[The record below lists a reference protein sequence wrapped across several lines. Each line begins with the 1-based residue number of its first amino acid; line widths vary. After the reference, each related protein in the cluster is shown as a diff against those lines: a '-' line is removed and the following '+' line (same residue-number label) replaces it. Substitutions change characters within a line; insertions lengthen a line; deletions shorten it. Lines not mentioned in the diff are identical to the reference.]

1 MIGMDASLA
10 LIATAAVVGLLVGLT
25 GVGAGA
31 AMTPALIGFFGV
43 PVPTA
48 IATDLIFATITKT
61 FGALVHGRAG
71 QVNWRIATKMW
82 AGSIPAVLV
91 GSLFLVGLV
100 GSGNT
105 EWLTILLVAL
115 VGFTSWSLLK
125 RAVLPT
131 RDIAESPS
139 QTAPKWLAPA
149 GGAGLGLGV
158 SMTSVGA
165 GVLGMALLVKISPA
179 GTPPRT
185 LVATDLVHAIPIA
198 LVAGGTYWT
207 AGLVDTSLLV
217 ELLIGS
223 IPGVV
228 LGARL
233 SSYIRPQVLN
243 MILGLTLAV
252 MTVLLIVGL

>member
-1 MIGMDASLA
+1 MPMDMSIA

-43 PVPTA
+43 AVPTA

-61 FGALVHGRAG
+61 VGALVHGRAG
-71 QVNWRIATKMW
+71 QVNWRVATKMW
-82 AGSIPAVLV
+82 AGSLPAVLL
-91 GSLFLVGLV
+91 GSVFLVGLV

-131 RDIAESPS
+131 RDIAESSS
-139 QTAPKWLAPA
+139 QKAPNWLAPA

-165 GVLGMALLVKISPA
+165 GVLGMTLLVKISPA
-179 GTPPRT
+179 GTPPRA

-198 LVAGGTYWT
+198 LVAGGNYWT

-233 SSYIRPQVLN
+233 SSYIRPRILH
-243 MILGLTLAV
+243 MILGLSLAA
-252 MTVLLIVGL
+252 MTALLATRL